1 MNNKLLQHMDRGKRV
16 NINCHCEH
24 MRSNP
29 ADITNKLD
37 SFGQA
42 LRMTNKVNEL
52 INLFTYP
59 LINFQKAF
67 TLAEVLITLGIIGVV
82 AAITIP
88 GLMTAHKAN
97 RMHAQFLKSYSTV
110 QQVFKQ
116 MEADDVSTDPSTYN
130 RATAEGTFY
139 NTFKKYIAGVTDC
152 GTHTRKSMPCYKIS
166 DTTKGY
172 KSLNGNTFLA
182 KDYFDDGQLALQDG
196 TLLFFEQPLIPN
208 PYIWVMVDING
219 FKEGPNRLG
228 YDLFVFHFQDGEL
241 RTMGDPRTSLN
252 NMKIY
257 CDLKSTDP
265 FNGIACAQ
273 RAKNE
278 ADYFK
283 WVIKNV
289 K

>member
-1 MNNKLLQHMDRGKRV
+1 MNNKLLQHMNRGKGV
-16 NINCHCEH
+16 NIN
-24 MRSNP
+24 R
-29 ADITNKLD
+29 
-37 SFGQA
+37 
-42 LRMTNKVNEL
+42 NEL
-52 INLFTYP
+52 INLSTYP

-88 GLMTAHKAN
+88 GLMTAHKAH

-116 MEADDVSTDPSTYN
+116 MEADDVSTDPSAYD
-130 RATAEGTFY
+130 RATKEGTFY

-152 GTHTRKSMPCYKIS
+152 KFGSTKSMPCYNIS

-172 KSLNGNTFLA
+172 KSLTGNTFID
-182 KDYFDDGQLALQDG
+182 KQYFDDGQLALQDG
-196 TLLFFEQPLIPN
+196 TLLIFEQPIFN
-208 PYIWVMVDING
+208 AYIWVMVDING
-219 FKEGPNRLG
+219 FKEGPNRMG

-241 RTMGDPRTSLN
+241 RTMGDPRTSYN
-252 NMKIY
+252 NMELY
-257 CDLKSTDP
+257 CSLSSTNLL
-265 FNGIACAQ
+265 NGIACAQ
-273 RAKNE
+273 RAKSE